1 MYVYGGSED
10 QVNHAAAEAF
20 LNAMYSHQNFQMSF
34 PCGKL
39 FFFFYMEY

>member
-10 QVNHAAAEAF
+10 QVNAAAEAF